1 MSTTNAL
8 FIGGEWQSAASGAEF
23 DTLDP
28 ATGQPNAQV
37 ADAGAADADAA
48 VTAAR
53 AALCSPEWAGITS
66 AQRGRILWRI
76 GDLIEEHAR
85 ELADLETR
93 DQGQPIGVRPGRG
106 HVDP

>member
-53 AALCSPEWAGITS
+53 RALQP
-66 AQRGRILWRI
+66 RVGRDHLCT
-76 GDLIEEHAR
+76 
-85 ELADLETR
+85 TR
-93 DQGQPIGVRPGRG
+93 ANPVAHR
-106 HVDP
+106 